1 MNLYQRL
8 LTLTDEAITT
18 LRTIQE
24 TQAVALRAHVA
35 AQRASEASESAAIF
49 RDAAW
54 PDALRSENLRLQ
66 SDIAKVADLLGVEPD
81 DDLAEAVEILKK
93 RAEST
98 APRPSRWADP
108 QSEMAGMFEGRRVQ
122 RLSDAALLREK
133 AETVQPVAWFSAVS
147 TAAVIC
153 WCAYLIDTTD
163 EVPLTLQEWLSGRG
177 KS

>member
-49 RDAAW
+49 RDAAGALSAEGLTRAVGDVARTD
-54 PDALRSENLRLQ
+54 PRMRGRLVSVMLDECEDLEALEQAHDAHMKSREGLSLATQ
-66 SDIAKVADLLGVEPD
+66 IAKLTA
-81 DDLAEAVEILKK
+81 
-93 RAEST
+93 RAKT
-98 APRPSRWADP
+98 
-108 QSEMAGMFEGRRVQ
+108 G
-122 RLSDAALLREK
+122 AASLLREK
-133 AETVQPVAWFSAVS
+133 AETVQPVGFSSLRTEAV
-147 TAAVIC
+147 VC
-153 WCAYLIDTTD
+153 WCAYMIDTTD
-163 EVPLTLQEWLSGRG
+163 EVPLTLQEWLSGRA

>member
-49 RDAAW
+49 RNADAV
-54 PDALRSENLRLQ
+54 ENLTKTVGDVSRTDPRMRGRLVSVMLDECEDLEALEQ
-66 SDIAKVADLLGVEPD
+66 AHVAHMKSREGLSLATQIAKLTARGKSGA
-81 DDLAEAVEILKK
+81 AE
-93 RAEST
+93 
-98 APRPSRWADP
+98 
-108 QSEMAGMFEGRRVQ
+108 M
-122 RLSDAALLREK
+122 LREQ
-133 AETVQPVAWFSAVS
+133 AETVQPVGFASLS
-147 TAAVIC
+147 TAAVMC

-163 EVPLTLQEWLSGRG
+163 EAPMTLREWLNGRG